1 MAVVGRR
8 PGRRDTRADILA
20 AAREAF
26 IEEGYERPSLRG
38 IARRAGV
45 DPALVHHYFD
55 GKPDL
60 YAHAI
65 NMGRDLRDV
74 VMEMGRLDAER
85 GGCTGT
91 DLVEAFLRFWEQ
103 GRPDNAGV
111 PPFLVTA
118 QAVTASPE
126 AAAGFREYLEDRVWS
141 LTGADHPPGEREQRR
156 SLIASQLIGLAWA
169 RYLLCLEPLASA
181 PPEEVGTWVG
191 PTLDRYMRGPLP
203 APRGPRAV
211 PGR

>member
-26 IEEGYERPSLRG
+26 IEEGYERPSLRS

-60 YAHAI
+60 YAQALQ
-65 NMGRDLRDV
+65 MGRDLRDV
-74 VMEMGRLDAER
+74 VMEMGRLEAER
-85 GGCTGT
+85 GGCTGA

-103 GRPDNAGV
+103 GR
-111 PPFLVTA
+111 
-118 QAVTASPE
+118 
-126 AAAGFREYLEDRVWS
+126 
-141 LTGADHPPGEREQRR
+141 
-156 SLIASQLIGLAWA
+156 
-169 RYLLCLEPLASA
+169 
-181 PPEEVGTWVG
+181 
-191 PTLDRYMRGPLP
+191 
-203 APRGPRAV
+203 
-211 PGR
+211 